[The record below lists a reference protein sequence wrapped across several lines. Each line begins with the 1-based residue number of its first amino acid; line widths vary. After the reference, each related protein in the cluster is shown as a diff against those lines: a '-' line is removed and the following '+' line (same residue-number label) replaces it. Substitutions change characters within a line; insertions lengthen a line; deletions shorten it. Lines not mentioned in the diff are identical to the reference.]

1 MGYVS
6 RACEYKRGW
15 GDGRGYGKKEAKR
28 QFVIRSFES
37 RYGKLDEVSRKRINR
52 FDEEQ
57 LDKLIT
63 ILLPSPPSNG
73 GDPDLSAWL
82 DSFDLTRGK
91 GPLVTTAYGSQDFH
105 S

>member
-28 QFVIRSFES
+28 QFVMRSFES
-37 RYGKLDEVSRKRINR
+37 RYGKLDKASRKRIDH
-52 FDEEQ
+52 FDDEQ
-57 LDKLIT
+57 LDRLLT

-73 GDPDLSAWL
+73 YDSGLSFWL
-82 DSFDLTRGK
+82 DSFDLTRGE
-91 GPLVTTAYGSQDFH
+91 GPLVTAAYGS
-105 S
+105 